1 MIVERGVNRME
12 VITKIFIILYGIAT
26 GVYPFYL
33 FCSSETKDAKDLFV
47 SSVVATAMLMLFYEM
62 TKYF

>member
-1 MIVERGVNRME
+1 MSTME

-33 FCSSETKDAKDLFV
+33 FCSSEKKDLKDL
-47 SSVVATAMLMLFYEM
+47 SVFSAVATVMLIIFYEM

>member
-1 MIVERGVNRME
+1 MNMME
-12 VITKIFIILYGIAT
+12 VITKMFIILYGIAT

-33 FCSSETKDAKDLFV
+33 FCFSEKKDLKDL
-47 SSVVATAMLMLFYEM
+47 SVFSAVATTMLIIFHEM